1 MSARIFHFSVLRAT
15 FARCVRGGFQSGP
28 KEDYLRAAE
37 GRARF
42 EILIRDELLSR
53 RLSFS
58 RFSRYLVRGYE
69 PRSIWE
75 TTRKRKALQNLK
87 SLPAAVPGR
96 TTTVAQ
102 IRNEGKNRNE
112 EKN

>member
-42 EILIRDELLSR
+42 EILIRDELPSRHLALFLSLLSVFSA
-53 RLSFS
+53 RLRAEIDLGDDTEKEGPAKFKIPAGCS
-58 RFSRYLVRGYE
+58 
-69 PRSIWE
+69 PRKDHHSG
-75 TTRKRKALQNLK
+75 
-87 SLPAAVPGR
+87 PD
-96 TTTVAQ
+96 
-102 IRNEGKNRNE
+102 
-112 EKN
+112 

>member
-1 MSARIFHFSVLRAT
+1 M
-15 FARCVRGGFQSGP
+15 
-28 KEDYLRAAE
+28 RAAE